1 MTAPLTSDYKA
12 LNAVG
17 FLIAWFKPIN
27 TTPGSTGAKLWA
39 TGNPKPY
46 RAITRVT
53 GGRTDDADYPML
65 RIHTFIDAAPN
76 AYTAGM
82 AEVDKTD
89 QRAMQLVHNPGLDT
103 VMPDG
108 SVAHCDWAELT
119 EAAHEEE
126 YGAESVVLRFVSEL
140 KLGISFVPAS

>member
-1 MTAPLTSDYKA
+1 MTAPLQSDYKA

-17 FLIAWFKPIN
+17 FLIAWYRPLAA
-27 TTPGSTGAKLWA
+27 TPGSLGAKLWT
-39 TGNPKPY
+39 TGQPKPY

-53 GGRTDDADYPML
+53 GGRTDDADYPTL
-65 RIHTFIDAAPN
+65 RIHTFIDSAAN
-76 AYTAGM
+76 SYSAGM

-89 QRAMQLVHNPGLDT
+89 ERAMQLVHFPGYDT

-108 SVAHCDWAELT
+108 SVAQCEWAELT
-119 EAAHEEE
+119 EAAHEED

-140 KLGISFVPAS
+140 KLGISFVPA

>member
-1 MTAPLTSDYKA
+1 MTAPLQSDYKA

-17 FLIAWFKPIN
+17 FLIAWYRPIAAN
-27 TTPGSTGAKLWA
+27 PASLGAKLWV
-39 TGNPKPY
+39 TGQPKPY

-53 GGRTDDADYPML
+53 GGQTDDADYPTL

-76 AYTAGM
+76 SYAAGM
-82 AEVDKTD
+82 AEVAKTD
-89 QRAMQLVHNPGLDT
+89 ERARQLVHFPGYDN

-119 EAAHEEE
+119 EAAREED
-126 YGAESVVLRFVSEL
+126 YGAESVVLRFVSEM
-140 KLGISFVPAS
+140 KLCISLIPAS

>member
-1 MTAPLTSDYKA
+1 MTAPLTADYKA
-12 LNAVG
+12 INAVS
-17 FLIAWFKPIN
+17 FAIAWYRPIAA
-27 TTPGSTGAKLWA
+27 TAGSLGAKLWVA
-39 TGNPKPY
+39 GQPKPY

-53 GGRTDDADYPML
+53 GGRTDDTDYPTL
-65 RIHTFIDAAPN
+65 RIHTFIDSAAN
-76 AYTAGM
+76 SYSAGM

-89 QRAMQLVHNPGLDT
+89 ARALQLVHNPGLDT

-119 EAAHEEE
+119 EAAHEED

-140 KLGISFVPAS
+140 KLGISLVPAP

>member
-1 MTAPLTSDYKA
+1 MTAPLAADYKA

-17 FLIAWFKPIN
+17 FLIAWYRPMA
-27 TTPGSTGAKLWA
+27 TTPGSLGAKLWV

-53 GGRTDDADYPML
+53 GGQTDDADYPTL
-65 RIHTFIDAAPN
+65 RIHTFIDSAAN
-76 AYTAGM
+76 NYSAGM

-89 QRAMQLVHNPGLDT
+89 QRARQLVQFPGWDT

-108 SVAHCDWAELT
+108 TVAQCEWAELS

-140 KLGISFVPAS
+140 KLCLSLVPAS